1 MLLLFGAGVV
11 TAGAQSPGGVK
22 GTELWFQTLPVTAD
36 LQGAYRWMDLAGD
49 SVKLRLYA
57 HLSSWHTDPCRFPV
71 KCGGICLLGNLYSLP
86 SLGVKQST
94 LLFKFISTRYG
105 LKFIPKE
112 FFADMFITKIIIF
125 NNISSPTISTFG
137 FAIIHSFLVF

>member
-1 MLLLFGAGVV
+1 MKQLMLLLFGAGVV

-57 HLSSWHTDPCRFPV
+57 HLSSWHIDPCRLFIPIQHWQGRQG
-71 KCGGICLLGNLYSLP
+71 CGICFLQQQWFHTTLSTQKDSIKRYVGDILLLTIRQHRITYGRY
-86 SLGVKQST
+86 VRV
-94 LLFKFISTRYG
+94 LL
-105 LKFIPKE
+105 
-112 FFADMFITKIIIF
+112 KI
-125 NNISSPTISTFG
+125 
-137 FAIIHSFLVF
+137 VMQ